1 MRAWLVVVSVGLL
14 AAAAR
19 PADACSKIHET
30 PLDLFE
36 RAAVVARVKVLS
48 VPGPRAAGP
57 VPLKV
62 LSVIKGHTRRRLVA
76 QETNTSCRA
85 GFRRGRQALVFLDRS
100 GDPVGHY
107 EGYLEDRSGGVDW
120 LPVLRAYAAAADD
133 DARLAVVIDA
143 IAKAPPKVADDAAFF
158 LMRRPSLLVRVT
170 ASQRALLAKALGA
183 ARDRSPLVIVL
194 ARLRQPGLDAVLRK
208 RQLTYGDVARRL
220 LSQPR
225 FDSVT
230 DRRKLAD
237 AIAGG
242 HGESD
247 PTRIVALERCEMLVG
262 RRLDRWT
269 MYFSGVAEHYW
280 SVLAKACR
288 NGAPAP

>member
-1 MRAWLVVVSVGLL
+1 MRAWLVVVSAGLL

-48 VPGPRAAGP
+48 VPGPREAGP

-62 LSVIKGHTRRRLVA
+62 LAVIKGHARRGLVA

-85 GFRRGRQALVFLDRS
+85 GFRRGRRALVFLDRR

-107 EGYLEDRSGGVDW
+107 EGYLEDRSGGVNW
-120 LPVLRAYAAAADD
+120 LPVLRAYGAASDD

-143 IAKAPPKVADDAAFF
+143 IAKAPPAVADDAAFF

-170 ASQRALLAKALGA
+170 STQRAALATALGK
-183 ARDRSPLVIVL
+183 ARDRSPLVVVL
-194 ARLRQPGLDAVLRK
+194 ARLRQPGLATVLRK
-208 RQLTYGDVARRL
+208 RQLMYGDVAELL
-220 LSQPR
+220 LSRPR
-225 FDSVT
+225 FDGVT
-230 DRRKLAD
+230 DRRALAD

-242 HGESD
+242 HGEAD
-247 PTRIVALERCEMLVG
+247 PTRIVALERCELLAG
-262 RRLDRWT
+262 ARLDGWT

-280 SVLAKACR
+280 AVLAKACR
-288 NGAPAP
+288 NGTPAP